1 MPVFQPRVRGMQ
13 RLQLTG
19 AAHPKVR
26 AWVEREAARFGVS
39 KSFVIATAVAHVAN
53 IDEQE
58 DYHKYAPKPKRKRKR
73 GKK

>member
-1 MPVFQPRVRGMQ
+1 MPVFQPRIKGLN

-26 AWVEREAARFGVS
+26 QWVEREAARWGVS

-58 DYHKYAPKPKRKRKR
+58 DYKKLSPKPKRKR